1 MDSYVLF
8 VVAVVVVL
16 VVGIPIN
23 IIKYSKII
31 KVYNYFIKIV
41 LGFNNVFMFNHTAIL
56 YQMLSANY
64 TDD

>member
-56 YQMLSANY
+56 YQVLSANY